1 MPSRVPERMTLKE
14 QVLEAARWLP
24 VPARRA
30 QRKPWVD
37 AAMIAAAAAVLTAAL
52 WFSGGTPHAAS
63 RPPEVALWIV
73 GGTALLAAAVTAL
86 ALPRARSMLPRSRG
100 ELVAAMIGAPVLIGL
115 WIVFGHRA
123 YTDPFVRTGLRCFA
137 LTALTAPWPF
147 AALVRLR
154 WRPDPVHPALTGGA
168 LGAAAGAWSAV
179 MVELWCPIAS
189 AEHVAK
195 GHVAPFVLLVAAGA
209 LAGRFLFRLP
219 RREEVSC
226 VPPR

>member
-1 MPSRVPERMTLKE
+1 MPSGVPDRVTLKE
-14 QVLEAARWLP
+14 QVLGTARSLP
-24 VPARRA
+24 APPRRA

-37 AAMIAAAAAVLTAAL
+37 AAMIAAAAAVLTIAL
-52 WFSGGTPHAAS
+52 WISGGTPHAAS

-137 LTALTAPWPF
+137 LTALTALWPF

-168 LGAAAGAWSAV
+168 LRAPAGGWGAG
-179 MVELWCPIAS
+179 LGRPWCPIAS
-189 AEHVAK
+189 AAHVAQ
-195 GHVAPFVLLVAAGA
+195 GHIAPLVRPVAPRA
-209 LAGRFLFRLP
+209 L
-219 RREEVSC
+219 
-226 VPPR
+226 

>member
-1 MPSRVPERMTLKE
+1 MNLKE
-14 QVLEAARWLP
+14 QVLGATRSLP

-30 QRKPWVD
+30 QRNRWVD
-37 AAMIAAAAAVLTAAL
+37 AAMIAAAAAVLAAAL
-52 WFSGGTPHAAS
+52 WISGGTAHAAS

-100 ELVAAMIGAPVLIGL
+100 ELIAAMIGAPVLIGL
-115 WIVFGHRA
+115 WILFGHGA

-154 WRPDPVHPALTGGA
+154 WRPDPVHPGLTGGA

-189 AEHVAK
+189 PGHVGA
-195 GHVAPFVLLVAAGA
+195 GHVAPIALLVAAGA
-209 LAGRFLFRLP
+209 LAGRILFRFP
-219 RREEVSC
+219 RLEEVSC
-226 VPPR
+226 APPR